1 MEGTRNRIGYVDI
14 AKIAGMFLIVY
25 GHILRGGRV
34 TTWIYTFHV
43 PLFFFLSGVTF
54 HENVRQA
61 FGYFI
66 RKKAKCLLVPFLVW
80 SLISTAIYIAL
91 TPIIPSQM
99 LLETNMADTIRSI
112 LMGYCKANSPLW
124 FLPCLF
130 IVELL
135 MWGIVKAEL
144 RNGKVVYLG
153 AVAISLIV
161 CASWPVF
168 KEKENFWNIHNAFIL
183 LPFAISGYLFG
194 KRIEKTDISIKNIS
208 IAAILVTGGNG
219 RYIA

>member
-1 MEGTRNRIGYVDI
+1 MKGTRNRIEYVDI
-14 AKIAGMFLIVY
+14 AKIVGMFLIVY

-43 PLFFFLSGVTF
+43 PLFFFLSGITF
-54 HENVRQA
+54 HGNETN

-66 RKKAKCLLVPFLVW
+66 RKKAKCLLVPFFVW
-80 SLISTAIYIAL
+80 SLISTAVYIVLARV
-91 TPIIPSQM
+91 IPSQM
-99 LLETNMADTIRSI
+99 VLETNVADTARSI
-112 LMGYCKANSPLW
+112 LMGYCEANSPLW

-135 MWGIVKAEL
+135 LWGIAKVES

-153 AVAISLIV
+153 VVAVSLIV
-161 CASWPVF
+161 CAAWPIF
-168 KEKENFWNIHNAFIL
+168 KEKEIFWNIHNAFIL

-194 KRIEKTDISIKNIS
+194 KYIEKTNVSIKNIS
-208 IAAILVTGGNG
+208 IAAILVTGGYG
-219 RYIA
+219 RYIV